1 MTPSLR
7 PLTPADLPAVH
18 QLHRRIEIHD
28 DLPLITP
35 IEEFN
40 DWIADP
46 HLDFSTD
53 TCGLEVDGQ
62 LIGYGRLWHRPSG
75 EKEERA
81 YLLGGVDP
89 RHRRQGMGSMIFT
102 RQLSQAHKKLE
113 ALGPALPHFIRTQAY
128 DFETG
133 AIALYRSH
141 GLVPVRYTD
150 EMLRPLTELP
160 PIPTIERIEV
170 VPWNDGYS
178 EPVRLVSN
186 AAFADHWGSTPRDEQ
201 AWHHEINA
209 TGWRHDLSFVALDG
223 DNVVGF
229 SRNQN
234 FPDDFEVTGRR
245 DGWIGSLGVLRS
257 HRGRGIARSLIIHSF
272 HAFVAAGFDHAVLGV
287 DTENPTGAY
296 RLYEGLGFQR
306 MTRLIAHQLPA

>member
-1 MTPSLR
+1 MK
-7 PLTPADLPAVH
+7 
-18 QLHRRIEIHD
+18 
-28 DLPLITP
+28 
-35 IEEFN
+35 
-40 DWIADP
+40 
-46 HLDFSTD
+46 
-53 TCGLEVDGQ
+53 CG
-62 LIGYGRLWHRPSG
+62 
-75 EKEERA
+75 
-81 YLLGGVDP
+81 
-89 RHRRQGMGSMIFT
+89 
-102 RQLSQAHKKLE
+102 
-113 ALGPALPHFIRTQAY
+113 
-128 DFETG
+128 
-133 AIALYRSH
+133 
-141 GLVPVRYTD
+141 
-150 EMLRPLTELP
+150 
-160 PIPTIERIEV
+160 
-170 VPWNDGYS
+170 
-178 EPVRLVSN
+178 N

-234 FPDDFEVTGRR
+234 FPDDFEDTGRR